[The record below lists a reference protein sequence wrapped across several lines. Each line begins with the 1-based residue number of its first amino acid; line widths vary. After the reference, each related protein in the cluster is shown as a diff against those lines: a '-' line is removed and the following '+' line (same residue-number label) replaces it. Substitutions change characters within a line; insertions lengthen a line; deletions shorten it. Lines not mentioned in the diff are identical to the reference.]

1 MTPIR
6 LLIAEDEDAI
16 RESIQKYISANATLI
31 GEIYTAE
38 NGGQALDM
46 IMRYRPQIML
56 MDIQMPLKNGLEV
69 MREALAAGVCPK
81 TVILS
86 GHDQFSYAQQ
96 ALRLGAA
103 DYLLKPCRAA
113 ELLERL
119 EGLAREISREAAHA
133 PKQEDSGRRVHGVVE
148 RALAY
153 MEEYYPENLTLPL
166 VAEKTGV
173 SPNYLSALF
182 GKNVNM
188 GFTDKL
194 NQIRI
199 ERACDYFAAGGVRTY
214 EVAYKVGFK
223 DEKYFSSVFKKLK
236 GTSPSEYKKQL
247 EYK

>member
-1 MTPIR
+1 MTTVK
-6 LLIAEDEDAI
+6 LLLAEDEDAI
-16 RESIQKYISANATLI
+16 RESIQKYISAHTKVI
-31 GEIYTAE
+31 SEIYAAE

-46 IMRYRPQIML
+46 IMRYRPEIML
-56 MDIQMPLKNGLEV
+56 MDIQMPLKSGLEV
-69 MREALAAGVCPK
+69 MREAIAAGVCPK

-96 ALRLGAA
+96 ALRLGAV

-113 ELLERL
+113 EILEKL
-119 EGLAREISREAAHA
+119 ETLAREVCSAAEASA
-133 PKQEDSGRRVHGVVE
+133 PKQDEGGKRVHSIVE
-148 RALAY
+148 KALTF
-153 MEEYYPENLTLPL
+153 MKEHYPENLTLPL

-194 NQIRI
+194 NEIRI
-199 ERACDYFAAGGVRTY
+199 ERACDYFAAGGMRTY
-214 EVAYKVGFK
+214 EVAYKVGFN

-236 GTSPSEYKKQL
+236 GASPSEYKKQL
-247 EYK
+247 

>member
-1 MTPIR
+1 MTTIR

-16 RESIQKYISANATLI
+16 RESIQKYISVNTTLI
-31 GEIYTAE
+31 SEIYAAE
-38 NGGQALDM
+38 NGRQALDM
-46 IMRYRPQIML
+46 ILRYRPQIML

-86 GHDQFSYAQQ
+86 GHDQFTYAQQ

-119 EGLAREISREAAHA
+119 ENLAREVAAEPPAA
-133 PKQEDSGRRVHGVVE
+133 PRQEDGGRRVHSIVE
-148 RALAY
+148 KALAY

-166 VAEKTGV
+166 VAEKIGI

-199 ERACDYFAAGGVRTY
+199 ERACDYFAAGGMRAY

-236 GTSPSEYKKQL
+236 GASPTEYKKQL
-247 EYK
+247 

>member
-1 MTPIR
+1 
-6 LLIAEDEDAI
+6 
-16 RESIQKYISANATLI
+16 
-31 GEIYTAE
+31 
-38 NGGQALDM
+38 
-46 IMRYRPQIML
+46 
-56 MDIQMPLKNGLEV
+56 MPLKTGLEV
-69 MREALAAGVCPK
+69 MREALDAGVFHK

-113 ELLERL
+113 ELLEKL
-119 EGLAREISREAAHA
+119 ENLAREICSETA
-133 PKQEDSGRRVHGVVE
+133 PKQDESGRRVHGIVE
-148 RALAY
+148 KALAY
-153 MEEYYPENLTLPL
+153 MEEYYPENLTLPV
-166 VAEKTGV
+166 VAEKIGI

-199 ERACDYFAAGGVRTY
+199 ERACDYFAVGGLRAY

-236 GTSPSEYKKQL
+236 GASPSEYKKQL